1 MKNLNRASTGLDSLD
16 TVIDH
21 LRIGDNVVWQV
32 DDIVGYKAMVM
43 PFVERSLQNGHRVN
57 YMRFAQH
64 EPLLEPRQGL
74 TIHRIDSAEGF
85 ESFATRIHAIIT
97 REGRGAYYVF
107 DSLSDLLPAWG
118 SDLMIGNFFMITC
131 PYLFELDTIAYFAL
145 MRSQHCYSTVARI
158 RETTQVLFDA
168 YSCGADPGGSGN
180 FYVQPMKVWKRYLP
194 TMFLAA
200 FKQKRYLYPAYQQP

>member
-32 DDIVGYKAMVM
+32 DDIAGYAAMVM
-43 PFVERSLQNGHRVN
+43 PFVERSLQNGHQVN

-74 TIHRIDSAEGF
+74 TIHRINSAEGF

-97 REGRGAYYVF
+97 REGTGRVLCVR
-107 DSLSDLLPAWG
+107 LSVGPAPGMGLRPHDRQFLHDHLPV
-118 SDLMIGNFFMITC
+118 SF
-131 PYLFELDTIAYFAL
+131 
-145 MRSQHCYSTVARI
+145 
-158 RETTQVLFDA
+158 
-168 YSCGADPGGSGN
+168 
-180 FYVQPMKVWKRYLP
+180 
-194 TMFLAA
+194 
-200 FKQKRYLYPAYQQP
+200 